1 MIKLKSVSKKYG
13 DQTVLDGINFSAK
26 ENEFVSII
34 GKSGVGK
41 TTLLSILAGM
51 VKPDSG
57 EIIFQN
63 QDITDY
69 NEEQFA
75 NFRLMNIGIVFQDF
89 KIISA
94 LSVYDNVYLA
104 LHPRQ
109 DLSKQKKDEHIK
121 NIVSQVG
128 ISHKISQRVD
138 DLSGGEKQR
147 VAIARSLVGDPK
159 LVLADEPTGNLDTK
173 TSTSIIELF
182 QKLNKELKT
191 TFVIITHDNDIA
203 AATQKKYQ
211 LTDKGLINYK

>member
-1 MIKLKSVSKKYG
+1 MIKLQSVSKQYG
-13 DQTVLDGINFSAK
+13 DQTVLDSINFSAK
-26 ENEFVSII
+26 ADEFVSII

-57 EIIFQN
+57 KIIFNN

-89 KIISA
+89 KIIPS

-109 DLSKQKKDEHIK
+109 DLSKQEKDEHIK

-128 ISHKISQRVD
+128 MSHKISQRVNN
-138 DLSGGEKQR
+138 LSGGEKQR
-147 VAIARSLVGDPK
+147 VAIARSLVGNPK

-173 TSTSIIELF
+173 TSASIMELF

-191 TFVIITHDNDIA
+191 TFIIITHDKDIA
-203 AATQKKYQ
+203 TKTQKKYE
-211 LTDKGLINYK
+211 LTDKGLKTYN